1 MGQLFSSCR
10 NNSQHGENTSET
22 SSDGETGKRSTS
34 KHGSGKN
41 KTTTSKTGNTVN
53 SDDTKMK
60 QNESATSVKG
70 TQETTNSTAE
80 IKSQLNEQE
89 NKLAEDGSSKPAA
102 QSPPKP
108 AFTKPVRHY
117 DYICEFLFDVKAVGN
132 SVNLECRIS
141 WTRIDASLYLLVRIH
156 MERK

>member
-10 NNSQHGENTSET
+10 NNSKHGESTSET
-22 SSDGETGKRSTS
+22 SSDKETGKRSTS

-60 QNESATSVKG
+60 QNESSTSVKG

-89 NKLAEDGSSKPAA
+89 NKLAEDVSSKLAA

-108 AFTKPVRHY
+108 VVTKPIRYY

-141 WTRIDASLYLLVRIH
+141 WTRIDAS
-156 MERK
+156 

>member
-10 NNSQHGENTSET
+10 NNSKHGESTSET
-22 SSDGETGKRSTS
+22 SSDKETGKRSTS

-60 QNESATSVKG
+60 QNESSTSVKG

-89 NKLAEDGSSKPAA
+89 NKLAEDVSSKLAA

-108 AFTKPVRHY
+108 VVTKPIRYY

>member
-22 SSDGETGKRSTS
+22 SSDGETGKQNPS
-34 KHGSGKN
+34 KHSSGKN
-41 KTTTSKTGNTVN
+41 KAETSKTGNTVN

-60 QNESATSVKG
+60 QNESSTSVKG
-70 TQETTNSTAE
+70 TQETTNSTTE
-80 IKSQLNEQE
+80 IKSQFNEQE
-89 NKLAEDGSSKPAA
+89 SKLAEDGSSKLAA

-108 AFTKPVRHY
+108 VVTKPIRYY